1 MRFAGNLVISQVYGG
16 GGNANAS
23 YTHDFIEIFNL
34 SATSSCLSTACR
46 FNMRA
51 LPYGYF
57 GVNSGQLTELPSISL
72 QPGQYLL
79 VQEASQ
85 AAVGAPL
92 PTADVTDA
100 TPIAMAAGAG
110 KVALVA
116 DAASLDCNGG
126 SNPCGPAALARIVD
140 LAGYGSANFFEG
152 AGAAPTLSSTSS
164 AARLGQGCQDT
175 DSNSGDFASISPP
188 GPRYCSVRGSSC
200 GGPPP
205 ATDPSATAAAT
216 PASAFGRT
224 RR

>member
-1 MRFAGNLVISQVYGG
+1 MSQLRLRLCALVGALALSALAGPGNAFAAGNLVISQVYGG

-23 YTHDFIEIFNL
+23 YTHDFIEIFNR
-34 SATSSCLSTACR
+34 SATSVPLNGMSLQYASATGTG
-46 FNMRA
+46 N
-51 LPYGYF
+51 F

-152 AGAAPTLSSTSS
+152 AGAAP
-164 AARLGQGCQDT
+164 R
-175 DSNSGDFASISPP
+175 
-188 GPRYCSVRGSSC
+188 
-200 GGPPP
+200 
-205 ATDPSATAAAT
+205 
-216 PASAFGRT
+216 
-224 RR
+224 